1 MCTKKYITF
10 FQRYPLP
17 APPLTLTFK
26 RKITSAAEVS
36 TLFQNCLFL
45 SFLFCKMKSRKYI
58 ETERAFDLLIFIG
71 AKLAGASGAGAPVVF
86 LVL

>member
-17 APPLTLTFK
+17 APPLTFTFK
-26 RKITSAAEVS
+26 RKITSEEVS

-58 ETERAFDLLIFIG
+58 ETERAFDLLILYFSHLALKESFFQT
-71 AKLAGASGAGAPVVF
+71 AKI
-86 LVL
+86 

>member
-26 RKITSAAEVS
+26 RKITSAEVS

-58 ETERAFDLLIFIG
+58 ETEREPSTYLYELYFSHLALKESFFQN
-71 AKLAGASGAGAPVVF
+71 AKI
-86 LVL
+86 